1 VQQWQDVVAEF
12 PQEIAAGILP
22 PESGKK
28 GSAAAGAADVPAGLS
43 DAERVVYG
51 LLKTDDPVHIDA
63 LAESSRLPVSELSAA
78 LLGLEMRDLV
88 RQLPGRCFVRR
99 M

>member
-1 VQQWQDVVAEF
+1 MQQWQDVVAEF

-28 GSAAAGAADVPAGLS
+28 AKGAGASEVPAGLS
-43 DAERVVYG
+43 GGERAIYA
-51 LLKTDDPVHIDA
+51 LLTTDDPVHIDA
-63 LAESSRLPVSELSAA
+63 LAESSKLPMSELSAA
-78 LLGLEMRDLV
+78 LLGLEMRELI
-88 RQLPGRCFVRR
+88 RQLPGRCFVRK